1 MNQRLEEKKQ
11 HRLIALE
18 TIYDLMDGRTDGAC
32 DSDEF
37 FAKLETL
44 GVSRNDTEA
53 AMTWLSN
60 EGLAKWVAS
69 GLIGIT
75 HAGVRE
81 VEGARDNPTA
91 GTKHFASTVIHNV
104 NNNFY
109 GTVGG
114 FQQGSNNSMHVAQQ
128 FNAPAAIADHFAA
141 IRREVDKLPA
151 EKKTDAIELVDAME
165 AEAKKPEP
173 KHVIFASYATA
184 LATLVSSVAPH
195 IPPLLDWI
203 SRLKR

>member
-1 MNQRLEEKKQ
+1 MNQRLEQKKQ

-37 FAKLETL
+37 FTKLETL
-44 GVSRNDTEA
+44 GVSHNDTDA

-60 EGLAKWVAS
+60 EGLAKWAAS

-75 HAGVRE
+75 HDGVRE
-81 VEGARDNPTA
+81 IEKARDNPEG
-91 GTKHFASTVIHNV
+91 GTEHFTPVVIRNV
-104 NNNFY
+104 NHFH
-109 GTVGG
+109 GAVGG

-128 FNAPAAIADHFAA
+128 FNAPAAIIDHFAA
-141 IRREVDKLPA
+141 IRKEVEQLP
-151 EKKTDAIELVDAME
+151 EPKKADAIELVEAME

-173 KHVIFASYATA
+173 KHVIFASYAMA
-184 LATLVSSVAPH
+184 LAQLVTSVAPH

-203 SRLKR
+203 SRLKK